1 MNKKYIV
8 TLTEVER
15 ETLKETI
22 SRRSPKSSVVLN
34 AQILLAAD
42 AGTGGPKLSDAG
54 ISERYHASPVTV
66 QRIREKFVLHGM
78 ETALNGLPRGP
89 QTKTIKIDGD
99 VEAHLARLSCSEAPE
114 GYDKWTLRLLADKAV
129 ELNYVGSISHEGV
142 RLALKKT
149 KSSPGSTKCG

>member
-8 TLTEVER
+8 TLTPVEQGL
-15 ETLKETI
+15 LKETI

-42 AGTGGPKLSDAG
+42 TNELNLPDAS
-54 ISERYHASPVTV
+54 ISERYHVSPVTV
-66 QRIREKFVLHGM
+66 QRIREKFVLHGL

-89 QTKTIKIDGD
+89 QSRTIKIDGD
-99 VEAHLARLSCSEAPE
+99 VEAHLAQLSCSKVPE
-114 GYDKWTLRLLADKAV
+114 GYNKWTLRLLADKAV
-129 ELNYVGSISHEGV
+129 ELNYVESISHEGV

-149 KSSPGSTKCG
+149 K